1 MYFFRLPKKLIT
13 VDEQAW
19 NSVMTQLQRINDIV
33 DGSDEEEWETIDE
46 KIRQLYQ
53 NPIFNNYL
61 IPDQTK
67 KTDQEKL
74 AFIDGY
80 LRRKEK
86 ERQDKKKQDADR
98 ERKKMT
104 KEQKERAEKN
114 REKKNASP
122 LTGYSSAP
130 LTQDE
135 YNILTNATDAL
146 PPLQKRQNTF
156 ATTPPT
162 PPYHLTDVD
171 EDDETF

>member
-1 MYFFRLPKKLIT
+1 
-13 VDEQAW
+13 
-19 NSVMTQLQRINDIV
+19 
-33 DGSDEEEWETIDE
+33 
-46 KIRQLYQ
+46 
-53 NPIFNNYL
+53 
-61 IPDQTK
+61 
-67 KTDQEKL
+67 
-74 AFIDGY
+74 
-80 LRRKEK
+80 
-86 ERQDKKKQDADR
+86 
-98 ERKKMT
+98 MT